1 MPEFAI
7 ESNGRIEKTAVYYN
21 GEQLAGVREIF
32 LNLDENGAFDAIIQY
47 QGEDGQM
54 YVKQIF
60 SDYLEMVRTREPSF
74 DEEEAQS
81 LHLLMVASDGD
92 INTTGVFIDDVEQTG
107 IVSLFV
113 HMKPANNT
121 SSGIR
126 GFFGGRPDIP
136 EATEFKAQITYRNDD
151 DSLSTEGIF

>member
-21 GEQLAGVREIF
+21 GEQIAGVREIF
-32 LNLDENGAFDAIIQY
+32 LNLDESGAFDAVIQY
-47 QGEDGQM
+47 LGEDGEL
-54 YVKQIF
+54 YTKQIF
-60 SDYLEMVRTREPSF
+60 SEYFEKVKMREPSF
-74 DEEEAQS
+74 DEEEARS

-92 INTTGVFIDDVEQTG
+92 INSTVVYIDDVEQTG

-113 HMKPANNT
+113 HMKPPSNT

-136 EATEFKAQITYRNDD
+136 EATEFKAQITYRNED